1 MPRSAAIPRARPDLI
16 CSGANDS
23 EYFQAFNINKKSVA
37 IDLRSAE
44 GKAALGKLIAT
55 ADALV
60 NNLRGD
66 LPAKMGLDYKT
77 LSASNPKLVCVH
89 VSAYGRDNERAS
101 WPGYD
106 YLMQAE
112 SGLMHLTGEPDG
124 PPSRIGAPSMIDQTT
139 GLTMAV
145 GLLSAVIQA
154 RSTGKGCDVD
164 TCLLDV
170 ALHQLGYV
178 ATWYLNEGHVST
190 RQPRSAHFSVAPVQ
204 TFPTSDGWVFIM
216 CMTDK
221 FWGELLAAIGR
232 TDLASDPRFAT
243 QPLRQANRDALMEV
257 DRRRNEAAVDR
268 VLAEAA
274 ERRAADRAG
283 ARTAAGAGQ
292 SVPAGDRDDP
302 HHRPSRQARHARAL
316 QSDQDQWRAARR
328 RRRVR
333 PMAPTPP
340 PMSARCAPPSAPVVM
355 KLEGIRVID
364 LSVFLPGPYLT
375 LAMADHGA
383 EVIKIEPPGEGDPGR
398 HIGLSDGP
406 STVFFRNLNRG
417 KKSVVVDLKDA
428 AQREALLALC
438 ETADVF
444 VESFRP
450 GAVDRL
456 GVGYDAVRARNPR
469 IVYCSI
475 SAFGQDSAWRGR
487 PAHDLALRSRER
499 TCSA

>member
-1 MPRSAAIPRARPDLI
+1 MKPLSGVRIVSVEQFGAAPYGTMLLADLGAEVIKIENAAIGGDPARKTGPYFL
-16 CSGANDS
+16 GENDS
-23 EYFQAFNINKKSVA
+23 EYYQAFNINKKSVA

-44 GKAALGKLIAT
+44 GKAALARLIAT

-77 LSASNPKLVCVH
+77 LSPANPKLVCVH

-154 RSTGKGCDVD
+154 RSSGKGCDVD

-178 ATWYLNEGHVST
+178 ATWYLNEGHTST

-232 TDLASDPRFAT
+232 TDLASDPRFTT
-243 QPLRQANRDALMEV
+243 QALRQANRGALMDIIDGEMKQKSTEFWLKRLNGV
-257 DRRRNEAAVDR
+257 LPIAPVLELPQALDSPFLQTTEMIHTIGHPAKPGMR
-268 VLAEAA
+268 VLSNPIKINGERLSQKPCSSYGADTAVYVGETRSA
-274 ERRAADRAG
+274 ERTG
-283 ARTAAGAGQ
+283 
-292 SVPAGDRDDP
+292 
-302 HHRPSRQARHARAL
+302 SR
-316 QSDQDQWRAARR
+316 
-328 RRRVR
+328 
-333 PMAPTPP
+333 
-340 PMSARCAPPSAPVVM
+340 
-355 KLEGIRVID
+355 
-364 LSVFLPGPYLT
+364 
-375 LAMADHGA
+375 
-383 EVIKIEPPGEGDPGR
+383 
-398 HIGLSDGP
+398 
-406 STVFFRNLNRG
+406 
-417 KKSVVVDLKDA
+417 
-428 AQREALLALC
+428 
-438 ETADVF
+438 
-444 VESFRP
+444 
-450 GAVDRL
+450 
-456 GVGYDAVRARNPR
+456 
-469 IVYCSI
+469 
-475 SAFGQDSAWRGR
+475 
-487 PAHDLALRSRER
+487 
-499 TCSA
+499 

>member
-1 MPRSAAIPRARPDLI
+1 MKPLQGVRIVSVEQFGAAPYGTMLLADLGAEVIKIENAAINGDPARKTGPYFL
-16 CSGANDS
+16 GPNDS

-44 GKAALGKLIAT
+44 GKEMLGKLIAT

-77 LSASNPKLVCVH
+77 LSSSNPKLVCVH

-112 SGLMHLTGEPDG
+112 SGLMDLTGEPNG

-178 ATWYLNEGHVST
+178 ATWYLNEGLVST

-204 TFPTSDGWVFIM
+204 TFPTADGWVFIM

-221 FWGELLAAIGR
+221 FWSELLAAIGR
-232 TDLASDPRFAT
+232 TDLASDSRFTT
-243 QPLRQANRDALMEV
+243 QSFRQANRDALMEAIDSEMKKQSTAFWLKRLNGV
-257 DRRRNEAAVDR
+257 LPIAPVLELPQALDSPFLQSTEMIHTITHPAKPNMR
-268 VLAEAA
+268 VLSNPIKING
-274 ERRAADRAG
+274 ERLSQAPCSAYGAD
-283 ARTAAGAGQ
+283 TAAY
-292 SVPAGDRDDP
+292 V
-302 HHRPSRQARHARAL
+302 
-316 QSDQDQWRAARR
+316 
-328 RRRVR
+328 
-333 PMAPTPP
+333 
-340 PMSARCAPPSAPVVM
+340 
-355 KLEGIRVID
+355 
-364 LSVFLPGPYLT
+364 
-375 LAMADHGA
+375 
-383 EVIKIEPPGEGDPGR
+383 GETR
-398 HIGLSDGP
+398 TTEH
-406 STVFFRNLNRG
+406 
-417 KKSVVVDLKDA
+417 
-428 AQREALLALC
+428 
-438 ETADVF
+438 
-444 VESFRP
+444 
-450 GAVDRL
+450 
-456 GVGYDAVRARNPR
+456 VG
-469 IVYCSI
+469 
-475 SAFGQDSAWRGR
+475 
-487 PAHDLALRSRER
+487 
-499 TCSA
+499 

>member
-1 MPRSAAIPRARPDLI
+1 MKPLQGVRIVSVEQFGAAPYGTMLLADLGAEVIKIENAAINGDPARKTGPYFL
-16 CSGANDS
+16 GENDS
-23 EYFQAFNINKKSVA
+23 EYYQAFNINKKSVA

-44 GKAALGKLIAT
+44 GKAALARLIAT

-66 LPAKMGLDYKT
+66 LPAKMGLDYRT
-77 LSASNPKLVCVH
+77 LSAANPKLVCVH

-178 ATWYLNEGHVST
+178 ATWYLNEGHTST

-232 TDLASDPRFAT
+232 TDLASDPRFMT
-243 QPLRQANRDALMEV
+243 QALRQANRGALMDVIDGEMKKQPTEFWLKRLNGV
-257 DRRRNEAAVDR
+257 LPIAPVLELPQALDSPFLQATEMIHTIGHPAKPDMR
-268 VLAEAA
+268 VLSNPIKING
-274 ERRAADRAG
+274 ERLSQKPCSPYGAD
-283 ARTAAGAGQ
+283 TAAYVGEMRSPERAC
-292 SVPAGDRDDP
+292 
-302 HHRPSRQARHARAL
+302 SR
-316 QSDQDQWRAARR
+316 
-328 RRRVR
+328 
-333 PMAPTPP
+333 
-340 PMSARCAPPSAPVVM
+340 
-355 KLEGIRVID
+355 
-364 LSVFLPGPYLT
+364 
-375 LAMADHGA
+375 
-383 EVIKIEPPGEGDPGR
+383 
-398 HIGLSDGP
+398 
-406 STVFFRNLNRG
+406 
-417 KKSVVVDLKDA
+417 
-428 AQREALLALC
+428 
-438 ETADVF
+438 
-444 VESFRP
+444 
-450 GAVDRL
+450 
-456 GVGYDAVRARNPR
+456 
-469 IVYCSI
+469 
-475 SAFGQDSAWRGR
+475 
-487 PAHDLALRSRER
+487 
-499 TCSA
+499 

>member
-1 MPRSAAIPRARPDLI
+1 ML
-16 CSGANDS
+16 GANDS
-23 EYFQAFNINKKSVA
+23 EYYQAFNINKKSVA

-44 GKAALGKLIAT
+44 GKAALTSLSRPRMRWSTICAAT
-55 ADALV
+55 C
-60 NNLRGD
+60 R
-66 LPAKMGLDYKT
+66 PRW
-77 LSASNPKLVCVH
+77 ASTTRRWRAVNPKLVCVH

-124 PPSRIGAPSMIDQTT
+124 PPSRLGAPSIIDQTT
-139 GLTMAV
+139 GLTAAV

-178 ATWYLNEGHVST
+178 ATWYLNEGHVSM
-190 RQPRSAHFSVAPVQ
+190 RQRAQRALFGGAGADL
-204 TFPTSDGWVFIM
+204 SDLGR
-216 CMTDK
+216 
-221 FWGELLAAIGR
+221 LALHHVHDRQVLGRIVGAIGR
-232 TDLASDPRFAT
+232 PDLLSDPRFAT
-243 QPLRQANRDALMEV
+243 QTLRQANRDALTEIIDGELSAQSTAYWLGKLNGVLPVAPVLDLAQALDSPFLQTTEMINIISHPAKPEM
-257 DRRRNEAAVDR
+257 R
-268 VLAEAA
+268 VLANPIKING
-274 ERRAADRAG
+274 ERLSAG
-283 ARTAAGAGQ
+283 AVLGLRRRQ
-292 SVPAGDRDDP
+292 RDLCRRD
-302 HHRPSRQARHARAL
+302 ARHR
-316 QSDQDQWRAARR
+316 ARR
-328 RRRVR
+328 L
-333 PMAPTPP
+333 A
-340 PMSARCAPPSAPVVM
+340 M

-383 EVIKIEPPGEGDPGR
+383 EVIKVEPPGEGDPGR

-417 KKSVVVDLKDA
+417 KKSVVLDLKDP
-428 AQREALLALC
+428 AQRETLLSLC

-456 GVGYDAVRARNPR
+456 GVGYDAVRARNPAHR
-469 IVYCSI
+469 LLLDQRLRT
-475 SAFGQDSAWRGR
+475 GQRMAR
-487 PAHDLALRSRER
+487 PSGARSRAGSRER
-499 TCSA
+499 TAQHDARQ